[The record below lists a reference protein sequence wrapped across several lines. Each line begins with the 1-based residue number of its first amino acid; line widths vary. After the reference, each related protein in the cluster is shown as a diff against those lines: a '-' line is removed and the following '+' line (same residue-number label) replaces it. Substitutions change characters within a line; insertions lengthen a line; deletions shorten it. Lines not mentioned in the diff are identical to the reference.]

1 VNSSAMPVAL
11 HQTHVPALL
20 GTGEPVEIE
29 AHYWL
34 PCCRAEVA
42 ITTAGPGSHPD
53 EPSKQLTLHMII
65 VGQDQMILDI
75 GSGRRVVDVSP
86 GLFTIT
92 PPMTFCDFFMEKT
105 YSCLAIGLDP
115 LAFRK
120 TAMNEAT
127 EVDPVVQICEQSF
140 HDPVLESIAWTIV
153 HVLRSSAQLNKP
165 AVLAGLISSVV
176 EALASRLAL
185 PRDGSI
191 ARGRLTSTQLGRLT
205 EYIRKHLPTR
215 IRVEDLA
222 QVIYLSPSRFT
233 YLLKSTTGFSPY
245 AFVRQERV
253 NLALKKLASK
263 NGHFS
268 MADIAAE
275 FGFCDQSHFCREIKT
290 STGRT
295 PSEIRFGT

>member
-1 VNSSAMPVAL
+1 MSIAL
-11 HQTHVPALL
+11 HQTHVPALF

-34 PCCRAEVA
+34 PSCRAEVA

-53 EPSKQLTLHMII
+53 GPSNQLTLHMII
-65 VGQDQMILDI
+65 AGQDQMIPDA
-75 GSGRRVVDVSP
+75 GQGRRALDVSP

-92 PPMTFCDFFMEKT
+92 PPMTFCDFFLEKT

-115 LAFRK
+115 LAFRR
-120 TAMNEAT
+120 TAMSEAT
-127 EVDPVVQICEQSF
+127 EVDPVVQICERSF

-153 HVLRSSAQLNKP
+153 QVVRSPAQLNKP

-176 EALASRLAL
+176 EALASRVAL
-185 PRDGSI
+185 PRDGSV
-191 ARGRLTSTQLGRLT
+191 ARGRLTSAQLERLT
-205 EYIRKHLPTR
+205 GYIRKHLPTR

-222 QVIYLSPSRFT
+222 QVINLSPSRFT
-233 YLLKSTTGFSPY
+233 YLLKATTGFSPY

-253 NLALKKLASK
+253 NLALKKLAST

>member
-1 VNSSAMPVAL
+1 MSVAL
-11 HQTHVPALL
+11 HQRHVPALL

-34 PCCRAEVA
+34 PSCRAEVA

-53 EPSKQLTLHMII
+53 APSERLTLYMII
-65 VGQDQMILDI
+65 AGQDQMILDFGH
-75 GSGRRVVDVSP
+75 GSRVVDVSP
-86 GLFTIT
+86 GLLTIT
-92 PPMTFCDFFMEKT
+92 PPMTFCDFFLKKN

-115 LAFRK
+115 LAFRR
-120 TAMNEAT
+120 TAIGEAT
-127 EVDPVVQICEQSF
+127 EAAPVVPIYERSF

-153 HVLRSSAQLNKP
+153 QVVRSPAQLNKP
-165 AVLAGLISSVV
+165 AVLTGLISSVV
-176 EALASRLAL
+176 EALASRVAL
-185 PRDGSI
+185 PRDGSV
-191 ARGRLTSTQLGRLT
+191 ARGRLPSAQLERLT

-222 QVIYLSPSRFT
+222 QVINLSPSRFT
-233 YLLKSTTGFSPY
+233 YLLKATTGFSPY

-253 NLALKKLASK
+253 NLALKKLAST
-263 NGHFS
+263 NGYFS